1 MPKLGFPRKKKGDEE
16 KKEKKPEE
24 LGEPVVAKKAEEK
37 EKPRKPLLGLGRKKA
52 EKKEK
57 EKGRGLGIALGKKG
71 KEEKP
76 RAAPS
81 EEVLEIK
88 LRKRRAVKKRKPR
101 RRRRSALL
109 AEIYRIVISII
120 IEGILF
126 GGLAATIIYV
136 MVTGLVDS
144 PLIAIIAGLL
154 GLDNETAFLTF
165 IGLLIPVTGFLAADL
180 ATRSQRGISLVGILT
195 RRGRPVIITEER
207 RTIPLHPGRVGLAGL
222 SLLIPA
228 TGVLLLI
235 LFPVGGEVRIIGSIL
250 TAGGIAVSL
259 WLFVT
264 AIRPAPPLPWYVSM
278 AVELRAVRH
287 EETEKLAQLLR
298 TAGAT
303 AAPSMVMARYI
314 TLAVVTSFLLIPIG
328 VFLAFAVYYQ
338 VLPLDIA
345 LAGVALFALILAG
358 VIYYPYIKF
367 SQLRGERKRLVERD
381 LPFFAIY
388 ASILQSA
395 GLFIDKAFRR
405 MIGNLLLPGIEREGR
420 LVEKD
425 LRLGKDP
432 LEAVTELARHHPSRK
447 FRDFVFGYT
456 AVVRSGWDALAY
468 LTTKVREYIQDIKFD
483 WRMYSERAGSIGEM
497 LIILFFMSSTMFI
510 MIAVVLPYGVEG
522 LMMVFNFLILPM
534 TTVLMISMIDAM
546 IPQPKIKNYYTVNI
560 LMVAATPLLV
570 LIALLAL
577 EVDPVLALEATF
589 ISALLA
595 VGIDFHMQ
603 HSEVK
608 DIEDALPEFLRDITE
623 YRKIGFPLVR
633 AFFMIQESGRKYNK
647 HFDKLLSVITAQL
660 RAGIRLNRVRI
671 PTRSWLGRFTFW
683 LLGEIEDTGGGT
695 PAIMEEFT
703 GLITD
708 ILDSRENARRQLRVY
723 NFLAYLTPFFLA
735 IFVAMGVAINNMIKD
750 VLSSMEQAQREFKT
764 TGGISIQMP
773 IMLAPAD
780 AAIFHAKISVFVS
793 SLLLALAMTK
803 AVDLTVRNTIR
814 VAIISAMALII
825 IYYVDWL
832 GEFMMQQ
839 LLST

>member
-1 MPKLGFPRKKKGDEE
+1 MPKIGFPRKKKQGGAEE
-16 KKEKKPEE
+16 KR
-24 LGEPVVAKKAEEK
+24 EEK
-37 EKPRKPLLGLGRKKA
+37 EKRKEDKAEKEKAEKKPRISLRGGKKEEKRARKPLLGLGRR
-52 EKKEK
+52 KEK
-57 EKGRGLGIALGKKG
+57 PGAAGEKRG
-71 KEEKP
+71 E
-76 RAAPS
+76 AA

-88 LRKRRAVKKRKPR
+88 LRRRKVARRKPVKK

-109 AEIYRIVISII
+109 AEIYRIIISII

-126 GGLAATIIYV
+126 GGLVATIIYV
-136 MVTGLVDS
+136 MATGLIDS
-144 PLIAIIAGLL
+144 PLIAILAGLM
-154 GLDNETAFLTF
+154 GLDNESAFLAF
-165 IGLLIPVTGFLAADL
+165 IGILIPITGFLAADL
-180 ATRSQRGISLVGILT
+180 ATRSQKGISLVGILT
-195 RRGRPVIITEER
+195 RRGRPVILTEER
-207 RTIPLHPGRVGLAGL
+207 RTIPLHPGRIGLAGL

-287 EETEKLAQLLR
+287 EETEKLAELLR

-303 AAPSMVMARYI
+303 AAPSIVMARYI
-314 TLAVVTSFLLIPIG
+314 TMAVITSFLLIPVG

-345 LAGVALFALILAG
+345 FAAIMLFAFILAS
-358 VIYYPYIKF
+358 VIYYPYIRF

-405 MIGNLLLPGIEREGR
+405 MIGNTLLPGMEREGR

-468 LTTKVREYIQDIKFD
+468 LTMKVREYIQEIKFD
-483 WRMYSERAGSIGEM
+483 WRMYAEKAGSMGEM
-497 LIILFFMSSTMFI
+497 LIILFFMPSTMFI

-522 LMMVFNFLILPM
+522 LMMVFNFLILPL
-534 TTVLMISMIDAM
+534 TTVLMVQMIDSL
-546 IPQPKIKNYYTVNI
+546 IPQPKIKDYYKMNVF
-560 LMVAATPLLV
+560 LVAATPLLV
-570 LIALLAL
+570 LMALLAL
-577 EVDPVLALEATF
+577 NVDPVLALEATF
-589 ISALLA
+589 IAALVA
-595 VGIDFHMQ
+595 IGIDFHIQ

-608 DIEDALPEFLRDITE
+608 DIEDALPEFLRDVTE

-633 AFFMIQESGRKYNK
+633 AFFMVKESGRRYNK
-647 HFDKLLSVITAQL
+647 HFDKLLNIITAQL
-660 RAGIRLNRVRI
+660 RAGIRLNRVKV
-671 PTRSWLGRFTFW
+671 PTRSWMGRFTFW

-703 GLITD
+703 GLVTD
-708 ILDSRENARRQLRVY
+708 ILESRENAKRQLKMY
-723 NFLAYLTPFFLA
+723 NYLAYMTPLFLS

-750 VLSSMEQAQREFKT
+750 VMSSMEQAQQAFKT
-764 TGGISIQMP
+764 TGGITVQMP
-773 IMLAPAD
+773 MMLAPAD
-780 AAIFHAKISVFVS
+780 AAIFHAKISVFMS
-793 SLLLALAMTK
+793 SMLLALAMSK
-803 AVDLTVRNTIR
+803 AVDLTVRNTLR
-814 VAIISAMALII
+814 VAIISAIAIII
-825 IYYVDWL
+825 IYYVDWM